1 MAKSKLKDLKIT
13 KVDFVDAGANQ
24 QADVLL
30 FKNKE
35 GAPAPAATEPA
46 HQSMVKRFLAGVMSI
61 AKREGIEQTEIE
73 EIAKGCDAETFD
85 EKFQS
90 AQLRKTTDEIWDFCY
105 FLQDSLC
112 SIVRDADVAAADKG
126 TMMSQS
132 LAEFNEAVT
141 AAIALWASGTPT
153 KVLKS
158 APEMTAEQ
166 IEVAKARLAA
176 IIAKSTGT
184 EPAGTTNPGTD
195 PVTKTTKG
203 VDEDMKIDKS
213 KLSPEQLAQL
223 EEIEK
228 VAGIQEETEP
238 AAGGVA
244 KSTEPAATEPAAEP
258 AATDPAP
265 ATEPAGNEDIYKG
278 LHPAVAAELKALRK
292 RADEAEDRE
301 LAEVAK
307 KYEIIGKKP
316 EELVPLFKS
325 LKAAGGAAY
334 DQMIAVLDASVQTV
348 EKSGAFSEIGKSTSG
363 QSDAWAQI
371 EKHAEAIQKSAPTMT
386 WNQAVDKACEQHPE
400 LVAEYET
407 NR

>member
-244 KSTEPAATEPAAEP
+244 KSTEPAATEPAAP
-258 AATDPAP
+258 AATEPAP

-325 LKAAGGAAY
+325 LKAAGGSAY
-334 DQMIAVLDASVQTV
+334 DDMIGVLDASLATV
-348 EKSGAFSEIGKSTSG
+348 EKSGAFSEIGKSTG
-363 QSDAWAQI
+363 GTQPDAWAQI
-371 EKHAEAIQKSAPTMT
+371 EKHAEAIQKSAPTLT
-386 WNQAVDKACEQHPE
+386 WNQAVDKACEQHPD
-400 LVAEYET
+400 LVAEYEK